1 MDFQQAGLEVI
12 HAAKKEGLDHVDALI
27 ERTEELEVQIRDNK
41 VEKVEQSTSL
51 GLGIRV
57 LNQGLQ
63 IRFLLRTLVTN
74 MCEPCPQGCSEPCHH
89 GNRVY

>member
-1 MDFQQAGLEVI
+1 MDFKQAGLEVI
-12 HAAKKEGLDHVDALI
+12 HAAKKEGFDHVDALI

-57 LNQGLQ
+57 LNQG
-63 IRFLLRTLVTN
+63 RSGLLVRRN
-74 MCEPCPQGCSEPCHH
+74 IEFWHWQFCCH
-89 GNRVY
+89 